1 MIRVLIADD
10 HTLMRDGLKQ
20 ILATAGDMV
29 VAGEACDGFQTID
42 RVRAGDWDLLL
53 LDMAMPGRS
62 GVDLIKQI
70 KAEKPRLPILVL
82 SMHKESEY
90 AVRSIRAGA
99 AGYLCK
105 DSASEQLLNAIRE
118 VAAGGRFII
127 PDLASDLAFSLIQR
141 DDRPL
146 HALLSDREYMILR
159 KLTAGRGI
167 SEIAQQLNLSPK
179 TVSTYKARV
188 LQKMEMS
195 SVADLIRYGLKH
207 DLLDNP
213 ALTDPP
219 GGFP

>member
-29 VAGEACDGFQTID
+29 VASEASDGFQTID
-42 RVRAGDWDLLL
+42 QVRGGDWDLLL
-53 LDMAMPGRS
+53 LDMSMPGRS
-62 GVDLIKQI
+62 GVELIKQI

-118 VAAGGRFII
+118 VAAGGRFIG
-127 PDLASDLAFSLIQR
+127 PDVASDLAFNLIQR

-159 KLTAGRGI
+159 KLTVGRGI

-207 DLLDNP
+207 NLLDNP
-213 ALTDPP
+213 AEP
-219 GGFP
+219 

>member
-1 MIRVLIADD
+1 MIRILIADD

-29 VAGEACDGFQTID
+29 VAGEACNGFETLD
-42 RVRAGDWDLLL
+42 RVRGDDWDLLL
-53 LDMAMPGRS
+53 LDMSMPGRS
-62 GVDLIKQI
+62 GVELIRQI

-105 DSASEQLLNAIRE
+105 DSASQQLLTAIRA
-118 VAAGGRFII
+118 VAGGGRFIG
-127 PDLASDLAFSLIQR
+127 PEVAADLAFGLIQR

-146 HALLSDREYMILR
+146 HALLSDREFLIFR
-159 KLTAGRGI
+159 KLTAGDAI
-167 SEIAQQLNLSPK
+167 SEIAQRLNLSAK

-188 LQKMEMS
+188 LQKMQMS

-207 DLLDNP
+207 NLLD
-213 ALTDPP
+213 DPVDP
-219 GGFP
+219 

>member
-29 VAGEACDGFQTID
+29 VASEASDGFQTID
-42 RVRAGDWDLLL
+42 QVRGGDWDLLL
-53 LDMAMPGRS
+53 LDMSMPGRS
-62 GVDLIKQI
+62 GVELIKQI

-118 VAAGGRFII
+118 VAAGGRFIG
-127 PDLASDLAFSLIQR
+127 PDVASDLAFNLIQR

-207 DLLDNP
+207 NLLDNP
-213 ALTDPP
+213 AEP
-219 GGFP
+219 